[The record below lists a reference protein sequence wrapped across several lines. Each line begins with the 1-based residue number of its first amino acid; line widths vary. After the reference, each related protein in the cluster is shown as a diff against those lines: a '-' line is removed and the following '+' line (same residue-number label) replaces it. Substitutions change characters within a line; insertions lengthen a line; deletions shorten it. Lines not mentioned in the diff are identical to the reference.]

1 MARVVL
7 GMLGLGTVG
16 TGVVE
21 LLSKHRHLTLKK
33 VAVKDVQKER
43 DVKPNC
49 PLTTDVNEIIND
61 PEIEVLVEVMG
72 GENPTVSYLE
82 QAIKKRKHI
91 VTANKEVLAKH
102 GPRLF
107 ALAKEHGVAI
117 FFEASVA
124 GGVPLLSTIH
134 KGLEANEIESVTG
147 ILNGTTNFILSK
159 MEAGNSYASALKEA
173 QELGFAEADPTADV
187 DGFDVAYKLSV
198 LAALGFGHF
207 VKPDTIY
214 KEGIRNITEE
224 DMALAKEFG
233 YRIKLLGTAAR
244 GGSNGN
250 SGFDVRVHPTLV
262 PLDHPLASVSGPNNG
277 ILVRGHA
284 VGQLT
289 LIGPGAGK
297 LPTASAV
304 VGDLMNLAGAL
315 KLPDFA
321 SYFQPAIDASPASA
335 APPDSWKCPFYLRLV
350 VKDTPGVIGKLGTI
364 FGAHNIS
371 ISTII
376 QRGVEGQAATVV
388 ILTHDVLGKDMNAAI
403 AELKKSD
410 FLASKDEI
418 GNAIR
423 IFRAA

>member
-1 MARVVL
+1 ML

-43 DVKPNC
+43 ETKPNC

-134 KGLEANEIESVTG
+134 KGLEANEIQSITG
-147 ILNGTTNFILSK
+147 ILNGTTNFILSN
-159 MEAGNSYASALKEA
+159 MEAGNSYSAALKEA

-198 LAALGFGHF
+198 LSALGFGHF

-224 DMALAKEFG
+224 DMSLAKEFG

-244 GGSNGN
+244 SGNGDG
-250 SGFDVRVHPTLV
+250 GFDVRVHPTLV
-262 PLDHPLASVSGPNNG
+262 PFDHPLASVSGPNNG

-321 SYFQPAIDASPASA
+321 SYFQPVIEASPASA
-335 APPDSWKCPFYLRLV
+335 VPPDQWKCPFYLRLV
-350 VKDTPGVIGKLGTI
+350 VKDTPGVIGKIGTI

-376 QRGVEGQAATVV
+376 QRGVEGKAATVV
-388 ILTHDVLGKDMNAAI
+388 ILTHDVLGKDMNAAL
-403 AELKKSD
+403 AELKNSD